1 MPVASS
7 KLAELKAFA
16 ALLFPPQ
23 LSSRTLGV
31 AAVWAS
37 VQPLSLASS
46 LPTQH
51 PWMLREQRPL
61 ARAPSASRS
70 ASDATTSVLQERIL
84 ELEKQIKTFTTDAA
98 MKQAHYF
105 QRHSKRE
112 EELEAA
118 KLKAEQEKQD
128 LEKKVQVLEAAKLKS
143 EQEKQVLEEDKLA
156 LQQQVQELLKK
167 IQSAKALLSVQ

>member
-1 MPVASS
+1 
-7 KLAELKAFA
+7 
-16 ALLFPPQ
+16 
-23 LSSRTLGV
+23 
-31 AAVWAS
+31 
-37 VQPLSLASS
+37 
-46 LPTQH
+46 
-51 PWMLREQRPL
+51 
-61 ARAPSASRS
+61 
-70 ASDATTSVLQERIL
+70 
-84 ELEKQIKTFTTDAA
+84 

-156 LQQQVQELLKK
+156 LQQQVQELLEK